1 MESKFKTRENWK
13 LKSKFKTRENWKLD
27 SKFQNQEILKD
38 LELENWNGNPKFTR
52 KYEIRMF
59 ESCKLSN
66 NTCYLSLFQSTSNF
80 GF

>member
-1 MESKFKTRENWK
+1 MEIEINIQNSRKLEIGFKIPKSRN
-13 LKSKFKTRENWKLD
+13 LKE
-27 SKFQNQEILKD
+27 

-66 NTCYLSLFQSTSNF
+66 NTCYLLLFQSTSNL